1 MNKPVNENYAATVVR
16 ITTLVPLENCSNV
29 QAAIIMGNQVV
40 VGKDVQINDI
50 GLYFPVECSLS
61 KEYLTA
67 NNLYRK
73 PELNKN
79 PLNKGYFEENGRVRC
94 VKFRGNKSEGLFM
107 PKESLNDFLKV
118 GDDLNIGDCFDELNG
133 IEICKKYVVKTTQSQ
148 GGNKSK
154 QAKQP
159 KETKLIE
166 NQFRFHEDTSML
178 YKNLHMIHPNDL
190 ISISYKMHGTS
201 GISSRLIC
209 KTKLK
214 WYEKIASKLGL
225 NVVSTEY
232 DYIYSSR
239 KVIKNPDLNP
249 DAEHFYGIDIWGL
262 AHERVKEFLQKGM
275 TFYYEIVGYLPS
287 GAYIQT
293 PFDYGQKLKEF
304 EVRIYRITYT
314 NIDGKVFEFS
324 FKQMQDFCSANGL
337 KAVPQLYYG
346 YAKDLNI
353 YTSIATSVEAFN
365 PQWSEMFLDGIK
377 SLYNEKDC
385 YICKNKVPEEGAVIR
400 IEKNEFE
407 AYKCKST
414 RFYELETKMLDK
426 GESNIEDEN

>member
-1 MNKPVNENYAATVVR
+1 MKLPKNENYAATIVK

-107 PKESLNDFLKV
+107 SKESLNDFLKV

-133 IEICKKYVVKTTQSQ
+133 VEICKKYVVKTTQSQ

-154 QAKQP
+154 QIKQP

-178 YKNLHMIHPNDL
+178 YKNLNKINPNDL
-190 ISISYKMHGTS
+190 ISISYKIHGTS
-201 GISSRLIC
+201 SISSKVLC
-209 KTKLK
+209 KKQLS
-214 WYEKIASKLGL
+214 WIEKILKKLGV
-225 NVVSTEY
+225 NIVDKQY
-232 DYIYSSR
+232 DYLWSSR

-249 DAEHFYGIDIWGL
+249 NAQNFYDADIWGI
-262 AHERVKEFLQKGM
+262 AHNELKEFLQDGM
-275 TFYYEIVGYLPS
+275 TFYYEIAGFMPS
-287 GAYIQT
+287 GASIQKDY
-293 PFDYGQKLKEF
+293 DYGCEPNQHQNY
-304 EVRIYRITYT
+304 IYRITYT
-314 NIDGKVFEFS
+314 NPAGKVFELS
-324 FKQMQDFCSANGL
+324 FKQVQDFCRLNGL

-346 YAKDLNI
+346 RAFDLYPYGEGDGVN
-353 YTSIATSVEAFN
+353 
-365 PQWSEMFLDGIK
+365 WSEGFLVEIK
-377 SLYNEKDC
+377 KSYNEKDC
-385 YICKNKVPEEGAVIR
+385 YICHNKVPEEGAVIR
-400 IEKNEFE
+400 IEKNDFE
-407 AYKCKST
+407 AYKCKSV
-414 RFYELETKMLDK
+414 RFYERETALLDK